1 MADERPADLSRHG
14 EPVDGADEAL
24 AGEDAGAVVA
34 GGSGDQQPE
43 REWWDDPGMPWR
55 RKPTRSDIA
64 CMAWIGFLGVF
75 SLAMLPLRAWLL
87 GSPDR
92 LVWLVGLMGSRSGT
106 TLLGSLVRVGENVPV
121 VWPILLGTLMSIKLD
136 WTYWWAG
143 KLWGRG
149 MIEIWAGQSQR
160 AARNYARAERWATK
174 LGWVGIFVAYVPIPL
189 PLTAVIFVLAGAQ
202 GMGWKKFMAL
212 DFASCLLW
220 LIGYFCFGYLVG
232 EPAVKVLEFY
242 GKIANYVAV
251 GLVVAIVVMTFVR
264 GRRRAEG

>member
-1 MADERPADLSRHG
+1 MADERPTEISRHD
-14 EPVDGADEAL
+14 EPVDPV
-24 AGEDAGAVVA
+24 DAGALPGEAVRPDAA
-34 GGSGDQQPE
+34 GDKQPE

-55 RKPTRSDIA
+55 RKPTRTDIA
-64 CMAWIGFLGVF
+64 CMSWIGFLGLF

-92 LVWLVGLMGSRSGT
+92 LPWLVGLLGSRSGT
-106 TLLGSLVRVGENVPV
+106 TLLGSVVRVGTDLPF

-149 MIEIWAGQSQR
+149 MIEVWAGKSQR
-160 AARNYARAERWATK
+160 AARNYARAERWANK
-174 LGWVGIFVAYVPIPL
+174 LGWVGMFVAYVPIPL

-202 GMGWKKFMAL
+202 GMSWKKFMML

-220 LIGYFCFGYLVG
+220 LIGFFSFGYLVG

-242 GKIANYVAV
+242 SKFANYVAIA
-251 GLVVAIVVMTFVR
+251 LVVAVVALTFVR
-264 GRRRAEG
+264 SSRKA